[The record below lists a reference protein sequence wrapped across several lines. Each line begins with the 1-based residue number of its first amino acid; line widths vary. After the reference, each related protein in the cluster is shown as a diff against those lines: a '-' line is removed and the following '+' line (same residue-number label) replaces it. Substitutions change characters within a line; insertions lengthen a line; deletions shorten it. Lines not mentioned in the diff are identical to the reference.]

1 MSINTICNNLRKKG
15 LDAQIITIHNYH
27 GSGHDAPGIMV
38 YHNYDGPYPSRDAL
52 HACDIAEAY
61 ARRHGYNSEQR
72 GHYTATLIY

>member
-1 MSINTICNNLRKKG
+1 MSINTLCNGLRKKG
-15 LDAQIITIHNYH
+15 LDARIVTVHNYN

-38 YHNYDGPYPSRDAL
+38 YHDYDGLYPSRDAL

-61 ARRHGYNSEQR
+61 ATRNGYNAEHR